1 MSALNHQIKQPLSK
15 PERRRTARPSP
26 LPNALAYR
34 VDEVALM
41 GGPHRTKL
49 YALAAAGK
57 LKLVKVAG
65 RTLVCGDSLRA
76 LLRGE
81 A

>member
-1 MSALNHQIKQPLSK
+1 
-15 PERRRTARPSP
+15 
-26 LPNALAYR
+26 

-49 YALAAAGK
+49 YALAAEGK

-76 LLRGE
+76 LLRGD